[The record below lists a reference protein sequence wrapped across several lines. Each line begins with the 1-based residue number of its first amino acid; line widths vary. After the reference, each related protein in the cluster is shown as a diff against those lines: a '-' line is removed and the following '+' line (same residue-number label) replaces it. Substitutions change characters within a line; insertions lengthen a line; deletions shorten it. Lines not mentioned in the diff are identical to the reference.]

1 MDQLFTVVVVIHNSF
16 EIVGRLV
23 NSTGLECCRAAV
35 RNERR
40 EQTITVSKDA
50 AMNLWMSCRITI
62 IKGVK
67 EIGEWKNGG
76 WIPRNGWSMSLIK
89 EKKKRKKKRLVYLYP
104 SVLTIEKNVIRM
116 FFNIEFLIVFNA
128 LN

>member
-50 AMNLWMSCRITI
+50 AMNL
-62 IKGVK
+62 
-67 EIGEWKNGG
+67 
-76 WIPRNGWSMSLIK
+76 
-89 EKKKRKKKRLVYLYP
+89 
-104 SVLTIEKNVIRM
+104 
-116 FFNIEFLIVFNA
+116 
-128 LN
+128 